1 MGGFEA
7 HREERDEADRQEV
20 VHLFFKKE
28 TIMVSWAGF
37 TDDGSLPFL
46 LIYPSP
52 PPFPFVFL
60 LILSTPLYLL
70 HLSPSIYPI
79 NHAVVPGIC
88 NADISYTKSLIFI
101 PGLPDCRFPPAPV
114 KSVTICTR
122 KIENPCT
129 SLS

>member
-46 LIYPSP
+46 LISPSP
-52 PPFPFVFL
+52 PPFPFC
-60 LILSTPLYLL
+60 LSPYSFYSSLFTTSFPF
-70 HLSPSIYPI
+70 HLSYQS
-79 NHAVVPGIC
+79 C
-88 NADISYTKSLIFI
+88 CCSRDL
-101 PGLPDCRFPPAPV
+101 
-114 KSVTICTR
+114 
-122 KIENPCT
+122 
-129 SLS
+129 